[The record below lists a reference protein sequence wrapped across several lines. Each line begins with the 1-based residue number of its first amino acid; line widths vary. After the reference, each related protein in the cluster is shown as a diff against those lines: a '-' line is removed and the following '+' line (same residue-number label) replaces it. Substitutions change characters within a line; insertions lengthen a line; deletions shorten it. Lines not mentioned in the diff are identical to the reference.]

1 MSKTLTFAAAALAAR
16 PFGAMVLHMVAA
28 ALRSAADLVH
38 GLALRAATAEATEP
52 AVAAASTPAIE
63 TVEFHSLHG
72 EAGAPEGALYV
83 NGVLVAIVPG
93 VDRL

>member
-16 PFGAMVLHMVAA
+16 PFSAAVLQTVAA
-28 ALRSAADLVH
+28 VLRSGADFVH
-38 GLALRAATAEATEP
+38 GLAVRAATAEAAT
-52 AVAAASTPAIE
+52 AAASTPAIE
-63 TVEFHSLHG
+63 TVESHSLHG

-93 VDRL
+93 VNRL

>member
-1 MSKTLTFAAAALAAR
+1 MSKTLTFAAALAWR
-16 PFGAMVLHMVAA
+16 PLGATVLHMVAA
-28 ALRSAADLVH
+28 ALRSAGDLVH
-38 GLALRAATAEATEP
+38 ALAVRAGTAEDALAT
-52 AVAAASTPAIE
+52 TPPIE

-72 EAGAPEGALYV
+72 DAGAPEGALYV